1 MGLKRVIIGTA
12 GHVDHGKTA
21 LIKALTGIDTDR
33 LKEEKERGISIE
45 LGFAYLDLPS
55 GIRAGIVDV
64 PGHERLVRTMLAGAH
79 GIDLVLLVVAADEG
93 VMPQT
98 REHVDI
104 IGLLGIGRG
113 VVALTK
119 IDLVEPDWLELVQE
133 EVKEY
138 LTGTSLRDAP
148 IVPVSAVTG
157 EGLAELVRVL
167 DALAQEVTEKPA
179 TGPVRLPLDRVFTV
193 AGFGTVVT
201 GTLVSGTIRVGDT
214 LSILP
219 PGKTVRVRQLQ
230 VHKQRVEEARA
241 GQRVAAN
248 LVGVEAGEIERGN
261 VLVTPGA
268 YSAVTLLDAKL
279 YLLPN
284 ARPLKHRAKVRF
296 HLGTTEVSAQL
307 HLLDREELAPGEEA
321 LLQLLLEEPVV
332 AAKEDRFVIRSF
344 SPPLTVGGGR
354 VLALPRMKYKRFR
367 PEVLQYLGRLA
378 EGELKDQVEAY
389 LHKENRPVSLGT
401 IAEAL
406 TEEKERVIQVLE
418 ELSNEEKVK
427 LIKVE
432 GQVYACAATAYR
444 QLREKACSL
453 VARYLEEYPLRE
465 GMPKE
470 ELRSRLLPQF
480 GVRAFQALLEEW
492 AGEGALSLTAQ
503 AVSLPGQAHPSAEDQ
518 ERIASLEEV
527 YRRGG
532 LQPPSLREAASLIGV
547 EEKRAEEYQGYL
559 LRSGRLVKVAEG
571 IIFHQEVLA
580 AAEAQVVAAL
590 KERGEI
596 TVAEVR
602 DLLSTS
608 RKYVVPLL
616 EYLDGK
622 RVTRRV
628 GDKRVL
634 VKKG

>member
-1 MGLKRVIIGTA
+1 MSLKRVVIGTA

-79 GIDLVLLVVAADEG
+79 GIDMVLLVVAADEG

-104 IGLLGIGRG
+104 IGLLGISRG

-157 EGLAELVRVL
+157 EGLAELVRML

-179 TGPVRLPLDRVFTV
+179 TGPARLPLDRVFTIP
-193 AGFGTVVT
+193 GFGTVVT

-219 PGKTVRVRQLQ
+219 PDKTVRVRQLQ

-248 LVGVEAGEIERGN
+248 LVGVEAGEIGRGD
-261 VLVTPGA
+261 VLVTPGSFR
-268 YSAVTLLDAKL
+268 SATLLDVKL
-279 YLLPN
+279 YLLPT

-307 HLLDREELAPGEEA
+307 HLLDREELVPGEEA

-332 AAKEDRFVIRSF
+332 AAKGDRFVIRSF

-367 PEVLQYLGRLA
+367 AEVLQYLSRLA

-389 LHKENRPVSLGT
+389 LRKESQPVSLET
-401 IAEAL
+401 VAETL
-406 TEEKERVIQVLE
+406 TEEKERVVQALE
-418 ELSNEEKVK
+418 ELSKEEKVK

-432 GQVYACAATAYR
+432 GQVYACSAATYR
-444 QLREKACSL
+444 KLSDEARSL

-470 ELRSRLLPQF
+470 ELRSRLLPQL
-480 GVRAFQALLEEW
+480 GVRAFQTLLEEW
-492 AGEGALSLTAQ
+492 AGEGVLSLTAQ
-503 AVSLPGQAHPSAEDQ
+503 AVSLPGLAGPSAEDQ

-532 LQPPSLREAASLIGV
+532 LQPPALREAASLVGI
-547 EEKRAEEYQGYL
+547 EEKEAEEYLGYL
-559 LRSGRLVKVAEG
+559 LRAGRLVKVAEG
-571 IIFHQEVLA
+571 ILFHREVLA

-622 RVTRRV
+622 RVTRRI

-634 VKKG
+634 VKKE

>member
-1 MGLKRVIIGTA
+1 MKRVIIGTA

>member
-1 MGLKRVIIGTA
+1 MKRVVIGTA

-79 GIDLVLLVVAADEG
+79 GIDMVLLVVAADEG

-104 IGLLGIGRG
+104 IGLLGISRG

-157 EGLAELVRVL
+157 EGLAELVRML

-179 TGPVRLPLDRVFTV
+179 TGPARLPLDRVFTIP
-193 AGFGTVVT
+193 GFGTVVT

-219 PGKTVRVRQLQ
+219 PDKTVRVRQLQ

-248 LVGVEAGEIERGN
+248 LVGVEAGEIGRGD
-261 VLVTPGA
+261 VLVTPGSFR
-268 YSAVTLLDAKL
+268 SATLLDVKL
-279 YLLPN
+279 YLLPT

-307 HLLDREELAPGEEA
+307 HLLDREELVPGEEA

-332 AAKEDRFVIRSF
+332 AAKGDRFVIRSF

-367 PEVLQYLGRLA
+367 AEVLQYLSRLA

-389 LHKENRPVSLGT
+389 LRKESQPVSLET
-401 IAEAL
+401 VAETL
-406 TEEKERVIQVLE
+406 TEEKERVVQALE
-418 ELSNEEKVK
+418 ELSKEEKVK

-432 GQVYACAATAYR
+432 GQVYACSAATYR
-444 QLREKACSL
+444 KLSDEARSL

-470 ELRSRLLPQF
+470 ELRSRLLPQL
-480 GVRAFQALLEEW
+480 GVRAFQTLLEEW
-492 AGEGALSLTAQ
+492 AGEGVLSLTAQ
-503 AVSLPGQAHPSAEDQ
+503 AVSLPGLAGPSAEDQ

-532 LQPPSLREAASLIGV
+532 LQPPALREAASLVGI
-547 EEKRAEEYQGYL
+547 EEKEAEEYLGYL
-559 LRSGRLVKVAEG
+559 LRAGRLVKVAEG
-571 IIFHQEVLA
+571 ILFHREVLA

-622 RVTRRV
+622 RVTRRI

-634 VKKG
+634 VKKE